1 MRTPLA
7 RRKTSE
13 FGTNWHEFYH
23 PVKGPLSAP
32 KIRVLAYGPSHLDL
46 RDEIPNEYGPQAF
59 TLANPGLFA
68 TGATSAPEGW
78 FYWGCIQELGEHG
91 EESGWQYQRKVRP
104 GGAKI
109 GAATVDFVFE
119 SSPRPIAC
127 RILTPWFHRLNPDQE
142 VDDQQQADMLNEQ
155 GYDVVDAPSEL
166 YMGDPEG
173 WAVRK
178 MVRRVV
184 SKDPMLMPGSGTY
197 IAGG

>member
-1 MRTPLA
+1 MA
-7 RRKTSE
+7 RRKTSD
-13 FGTNWHEFYH
+13 FGTNWMALYR
-23 PVKGPLSAP
+23 PVKSAAP
-32 KIRVLAYGPSHLDL
+32 PRLTVISYGPEHLGL
-46 RDEIPNEYGPQAF
+46 RTEPELEYGPGAF
-59 TLANPGLFA
+59 TKANPQLFS

-78 FYWGCIQELGEHG
+78 FYWGCQEELGPHG
-91 EESGWQYQRKVRP
+91 PEGGWQYQRKVRP

-119 SSPRPIAC
+119 SSPRSIAC

-142 VDDQQQADMLNEQ
+142 GSDAEQLAMLEDA

-166 YMGDPEG
+166 YMGDPSG
-173 WAVRK
+173 LAVRR

-184 SKDPMLMPGSGTY
+184 SRDPQLVPGSATY